1 MTVALVLSGETD
13 AGLYGQLK
21 SLGVRRV
28 DAAERTGPGLL
39 TVAAAAR
46 AVGEQVLLCV
56 GDDACPEPVLA
67 RLLAAGGT
75 AAFTGAGQPARWS
88 ADEDADPAPP
98 EGGALIVDRPDL
110 AALAIAAEALAAADA
125 GPVSVDTLVAEL
137 TRRGVVVRVLDAGPD
152 SEGAVTQLLAD
163 PAAQDVARW
172 AAQRRLTPA
181 TLYGISLGLGLIAAI
196 WFSELA
202 VRATLLAVVA
212 LTGSFLAGRAGSL
225 LAATSPSRT
234 DPRPADPRPADP
246 RPSDPRPP
254 DQDQPVASK
263 SLTSGPLVSWL
274 GAACGLLTEL
284 GLYAALAVSTE
295 IPPAVA
301 HVVIVPATGAPGSIA
316 HRIIVPAAGGGTTPG
331 LTGSFGVALQHT
343 FIATIGGAGTAGV
356 WRLAVAA
363 AILLGVRKMAE
374 LGYEQA
380 ARGPGNLFPRSV
392 MRTLE
397 QAAILPAGERLVLI
411 VFTAVFFGPRLTF
424 FALLAWGALA
434 TGWLV
439 AGQITRSLKGQE
451 PEGDADARLVDYR
464 GDGILARW
472 FGLLVQGRLI
482 PLPPLLVGLL
492 VTCVLAG
499 LGMGNLSG
507 VLILTP
513 VEAMFLAALGAWHPH
528 DGRLDWLVPALLT
541 AGECVFLAAL
551 GLSRHV
557 TGALVFALLA
567 AVLVRHIDL
576 AYRARAGYGL
586 TADRFG
592 LGWEG
597 RMLVGG
603 IAAIAGFLPL
613 AYALL
618 SGYLWLL
625 FCWEFLSSWLR
636 VPGTTTIQ
644 EAPVDRDGP
653 RRRRRPAAPA

>member
-1 MTVALVLSGETD
+1 V
-13 AGLYGQLK
+13 
-21 SLGVRRV
+21 
-28 DAAERTGPGLL
+28 
-39 TVAAAAR
+39 
-46 AVGEQVLLCV
+46 
-56 GDDACPEPVLA
+56 
-67 RLLAAGGT
+67 
-75 AAFTGAGQPARWS
+75 
-88 ADEDADPAPP
+88 
-98 EGGALIVDRPDL
+98 I
-110 AALAIAAEALAAADA
+110 
-125 GPVSVDTLVAEL
+125 
-137 TRRGVVVRVLDAGPD
+137 
-152 SEGAVTQLLAD
+152 
-163 PAAQDVARW
+163 
-172 AAQRRLTPA
+172 
-181 TLYGISLGLGLIAAI
+181 
-196 WFSELA
+196 
-202 VRATLLAVVA
+202 
-212 LTGSFLAGRAGSL
+212 
-225 LAATSPSRT
+225 
-234 DPRPADPRPADP
+234 
-246 RPSDPRPP
+246 
-254 DQDQPVASK
+254 
-263 SLTSGPLVSWL
+263 
-274 GAACGLLTEL
+274 
-284 GLYAALAVSTE
+284 
-295 IPPAVA
+295 
-301 HVVIVPATGAPGSIA
+301 IVPATGAPGSIA
-316 HRIIVPAAGGGTTPG
+316 HRILVPGANPAFAPG
-331 LTGSFGVALQHT
+331 LTGSFGGALQNT
-343 FIATIGGAGTAGV
+343 FIATMGGAGAAGV

-397 QAAILPAGERLVLI
+397 QAAMLPAGERLVLI
-411 VFTAVFFGPRLTF
+411 AFTAVFFGPRLTF
-424 FALLAWGALA
+424 GVLLAWGALA
-434 TGWLV
+434 TGWLL
-439 AGQITRSLKGQE
+439 AGQITRSLRGQD
-451 PEGDADARLVDYR
+451 PQGNADGRLVDYR

-557 TGALVFALLA
+557 TGALVFALVA

-597 RMLVGG
+597 RMLVAG
-603 IAAIAGFLPL
+603 IAAIAGILPL

-644 EAPVDRDGP
+644 EAPVDRHGP